1 MWLEGRGKGGGVG
14 GGGGGGGGGGFGAQ
28 CGGGVRMVGGVVV
41 GGGGGGGAAFQR
53 AVWAMAPTCPCDGVR
68 ETLSGFSWC
77 VIAASRGE
85 VGEVWES
92 RFGMP

>member
-1 MWLEGRGKGGGVG
+1 MR
-14 GGGGGGGGGGFGAQ
+14 
-28 CGGGVRMVGGVVV
+28 
-41 GGGGGGGAAFQR
+41 GGGAAFQR